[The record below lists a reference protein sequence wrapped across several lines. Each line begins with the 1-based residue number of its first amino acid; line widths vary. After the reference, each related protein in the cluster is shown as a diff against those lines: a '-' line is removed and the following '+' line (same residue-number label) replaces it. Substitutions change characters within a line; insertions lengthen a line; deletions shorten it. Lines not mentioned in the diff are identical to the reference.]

1 MIIVLP
7 FEFGG
12 TEVADRQRQSDW
24 AAIFDVD
31 GTMVDNALY
40 HEAAWIELGRRHGF
54 PITPEFYRQH
64 IHARSND
71 RNIRALLGES
81 ASEADIRRLG
91 DEKEEIYRES
101 FRPVMQEIAGL
112 TMLLKT
118 LSREGI
124 ACAAASNSPK
134 ANVDMVL
141 DGLDIR
147 RYFRVVLD
155 RDRVRVGKPDPEM
168 FLRISAELSIEPWRC
183 VVLEDSASGFL
194 AARRAGMA
202 CIAIAFGAD
211 PADIRTADNLAAV
224 YLDYTT
230 ITPALLCSLVNSSAT

>member
-1 MIIVLP
+1 M
-7 FEFGG
+7 
-12 TEVADRQRQSDW
+12 DRQRQSDW

-31 GTMVDNALY
+31 GTMVDNARY

-54 PITPEFYRQH
+54 GITPEFYRQH

-71 RNIRALLGES
+71 RNIRALLGE
-81 ASEADIRRLG
+81 AAGEADIRRLG

-101 FRPVMQEIAGL
+101 FQSVMNEIPGL
-112 TMLLKT
+112 TALLAA
-118 LSREGI
+118 LSDEGV

-147 RYFRVVLD
+147 RYFRIVLD
-155 RDRVRVGKPDPEM
+155 RDLVRVGKPDPEM
-168 FLRISAELSIEPWRC
+168 FLRISAELSIEPRRC

-194 AARRAGMA
+194 AARRAGMS
-202 CIAIAFGAD
+202 CVAIACGAD
-211 PADIRTADNLAAV
+211 PEDIQTADHLAEV
-224 YLDYTT
+224 HQDFTT

>member
-1 MIIVLP
+1 M
-7 FEFGG
+7 
-12 TEVADRQRQSDW
+12 TSRQRHFDW

-31 GTMVDNALY
+31 GTMVDNARY

-81 ASEADIRRLG
+81 AGEIDIRRLG
-91 DEKEEIYRES
+91 DEKEQIYRDR
-101 FRPVMQEIAGL
+101 FGPVMREIPGL
-112 TMLLKT
+112 TPLLRA
-118 LSREGI
+118 LSAEGV

-141 DGLDIR
+141 DGLSIR
-147 RYFRVVLD
+147 PYFRIVLD
-155 RDRVRVGKPDPEM
+155 RDKVRVGKPDPEM
-168 FLRISAELSIEPWRC
+168 FLRISAELSIEPRRC

-194 AARRAGMA
+194 AAQRAGMP
-202 CIAIAFGAD
+202 CIAIAQGAD
-211 PADIRTADNLAAV
+211 PEDLQTASNLAAV
-224 YLDYTT
+224 HQDFTT
-230 ITPALLCSLVNSSAT
+230 LSPDLLGSIVNQSAT

>member
-1 MIIVLP
+1 MI
-7 FEFGG
+7 
-12 TEVADRQRQSDW
+12 DKQRQSDW

-31 GTMVDNALY
+31 GTMVDNARY
-40 HEAAWIELGRRHGF
+40 HEAAWVELGRRHGF
-54 PITPEFYRQH
+54 PVTPEFYRQH

-81 ASEADIRRLG
+81 AGEADIRRLG
-91 DEKEEIYRES
+91 DEKEDIYRES

-118 LSREGI
+118 LSGEGV

-141 DGLDIR
+141 DGLSIR
-147 RYFRVVLD
+147 PYFRIILD
-155 RDRVRVGKPDPEM
+155 RDRVRIGKPDPEM
-168 FLRISAELSIEPWRC
+168 FLRISAELSIEPRRC

-194 AARRAGMA
+194 AAQRAGMV
-202 CIAIAFGAD
+202 CVAIAYGAD
-211 PADIRTADNLAAV
+211 LNDIQLAENLAAV
-224 YLDYTT
+224 YQDFTT
-230 ITPALLCSLVNSSAT
+230 ITPDLLRSFVNGSVI